1 MPNILFIS
9 ENEDFAADVKDQI
22 AHHAKDFNFID
33 SEDKNAVPDII
44 MIGRKFEQ
52 AERASRPL
60 YKSAGIFVYFP
71 AGRR

>member
-44 MIGRKFEQ
+44 MIDENLNKLKELHGRT
-52 AERASRPL
+52 
-60 YKSAGIFVYFP
+60 
-71 AGRR
+71 